1 MTTQLQISG
10 FRATVLYYQWP
21 RGNLDRVGRR
31 FVRSLRQTM
40 ASYQKVRRNPYSDE
54 NWNDLRVIFPSVQN
68 LYLIL
73 FFQVKLARCTEAFDI
88 MELEMDRIYD
98 QNVPLDLRV
107 LRSE

>member
-1 MTTQLQISG
+1 MPIQLQIAG

-40 ASYQKVRRNPYSDE
+40 ASYQKVRMNPYSDE
-54 NWNDLRVIFPSVQN
+54 TWNDLRVRLPYFQN

-73 FFQVKLARCTEAFDI
+73 FFQAKLARCTVAFDRL
-88 MELEMDRIYD
+88 ELEMDNIYES
-98 QNVPLDLRV
+98 NFPIDLRL

>member
-1 MTTQLQISG
+1 MTTQLLFSG

-31 FVRSLRQTM
+31 FVRCLRQTM
-40 ASYQKVRRNPYSDE
+40 ASFQKVRRNPYSDG
-54 NWNDLRVIFPSVQN
+54 NWNDLRVIFPSVPT

-73 FFQVKLARCTEAFDI
+73 FLQVKLARCTEAFDI